1 MRKSHRNKRTIFYN
15 RGEWKMKKRFL
26 SFLIVMCMFLINIPV
41 NATCSAG
48 INGNGTGGIYI
59 DINSAPYTTIAG
71 YSYGEYAYTSQGCA
85 WFASARVNQLTGKGN
100 VIRSATNWWN
110 NCGSYGFNRGSTPQA
125 GSIICLT
132 KGGGEHVAIIEKI
145 EGSTAYISEGGYGS
159 AGASHGY
166 CTIRTVNVSQIA
178 SQYATASFGGYSLLG
193 YVYFGD
199 KTTNVTPPTAIL
211 SINKS
216 DYAKNEDVTFTFG
229 GENVSNVFTL
239 GIYKDNNRIDTVNV
253 NGSTY
258 TRSFSEVGNYSAYMT
273 SYNDAGYADSN
284 WVNWSVLGKPEATL
298 SVDKSKCDTN
308 TNVTF
313 TFNGGNNDV
322 FTFGI
327 YRNGERIDT
336 ETVKSNTYTKKFSEP
351 GFYSAYMTSYNNA
364 NYADSNWIYWEVY
377 ESDFIPTTI
386 NIYNNHIY
394 SLYEQV
400 VSWKTAKEFCEKMGG
415 HLVTVTSKD
424 ESDFI
429 NQLSKN
435 GKVKRYWLGAT
446 DEDGKWKWVTGETFN
461 FVNWCVGEPN
471 NAGNVEHYMDLYDNS
486 NWNDSENNSSYGFIL
501 EVELPLTSTDTIQ
514 YNNHKYVRYD
524 FPLNWTEAETFC
536 KQQGGHLA
544 TITSE
549 AENNAI
555 KQLLENAAMDRYWIG
570 AKRTNDKWA
579 WVSNEDFQYTNW
591 YVNEP
596 NNTLGIEN
604 YLEIYNNTGWND
616 NKNCRL
622 ANGGFICEIENSDT
636 KPTPTPTV
644 KPTVTLTPTETPY
657 DGLAVTAKK
666 VTAKAGS
673 EVDIPISISKNPGIA
688 GFKFKISYDKSVL
701 IPISITKGSAF
712 GNGTLNS
719 NINQGGDLSK
729 LDEVTAYWSNP
740 SNVSADG
747 EMFTVK
753 FKVSD
758 NATDGTYPI
767 TLTYEDGDITNQTF
781 DNINP
786 KITNGAVTLTKVKK
800 GDIYEDGVVNT
811 KDGVLLSQYLA
822 KWNINFTENQM
833 TAADVYEDGV
843 VNTKD
848 GVKLSQVLA
857 KWDNVTLSSEISA
870 SADGIAVSIP
880 NIDTNAGEYID
891 VPVTLS
897 KNSGIAGFNFNI
909 NYDTSALTP
918 VSITAGDILSDG
930 TFTSNLL
937 QDSDLSHLEYVTAYW
952 NNPSNIT
959 DNGTLFTI
967 RFKVN
972 ENANGTLPIT
982 VTYND
987 GDICNQEFENVN
999 ADITNGAINVS
1010 ASVTGKYY
1018 EIASAKIT
1026 NVAGEEV
1033 DTIPQNGNFT
1043 VNTTINELAKYS
1055 GNSKLYCVLY
1065 DDNDL
1070 LVSITNA
1077 DISDKT
1083 NYEFAIPN
1091 MNKNI
1096 AKIKLFVW
1104 NTFSG
1109 MKPLSDS
1116 VTIE

>member
-1 MRKSHRNKRTIFYN
+1 MKRVTSLITAILFVFLACNISVFAAKNKGYIFPVPDYSKISQYYSSSHNAIDIAANLGSNVYATKAGTIIKKYTGCNNFSRQNGVCKNGGVCNPNHGYSTASGS
-15 RGEWKMKKRFL
+15 RGYCNDGF
-26 SFLIVMCMFLINIPV
+26 
-41 NATCSAG
+41 
-48 INGNGTGGIYI
+48 GNGYI
-59 DINSAPYTTIAG
+59 IKHDDGTWA
-71 YSYGEYAYTSQGCA
+71 EYAHMNYLSSDLYEGGRVSQGTYLGGV
-85 WFASARVNQLTGKGN
+85 SSTGVSTGPHLHFGLRTGN
-100 VIRSATNWWN
+100 VSSFWSATAMNPLD
-110 NCGSYGFNRGSTPQA
+110 YMDTD
-125 GSIICLT
+125 
-132 KGGGEHVAIIEKI
+132 
-145 EGSTAYISEGGYGS
+145 
-159 AGASHGY
+159 
-166 CTIRTVNVSQIA
+166 
-178 SQYATASFGGYSLLG
+178 
-193 YVYFGD
+193 D
-199 KTTNVTPPTAIL
+199 KVNVTPPTAIL

-284 WVNWSVLGKPEATL
+284 WVNWSVLGKPEAKL

-636 KPTPTPTV
+636 KPKPTPTPTV

-673 EVDIPISISKNPGIA
+673 EVEIPISISKNPGIA

-719 NINQGGDLSK
+719 NINQGGDLSN

-786 KITNGAVTLTKVKK
+786 KIINGAVTLTKVKK

-880 NIDTNAGEYID
+880 NIDTNAGEYVD

-937 QDSDLSHLEYVTAYW
+937 QDINLSHLECVTAYW

-972 ENANGTLPIT
+972 ENASGTLPIT

-1010 ASVTGKYY
+1010 ASVAGKYY
-1018 EIASAKIT
+1018 EIASAKMT

-1043 VNTTINELAKYS
+1043 VNATINELAKYS
-1055 GNSKLYCVLY
+1055 GNAKLYCVLY

-1091 MNKNI
+1091 INKNI

-1109 MKPLSDS
+1109 MKPLSDC
-1116 VTIE
+1116 VAIE

>member
-1 MRKSHRNKRTIFYN
+1 M
-15 RGEWKMKKRFL
+15 
-26 SFLIVMCMFLINIPV
+26 
-41 NATCSAG
+41 
-48 INGNGTGGIYI
+48 
-59 DINSAPYTTIAG
+59 
-71 YSYGEYAYTSQGCA
+71 
-85 WFASARVNQLTGKGN
+85 
-100 VIRSATNWWN
+100 
-110 NCGSYGFNRGSTPQA
+110 
-125 GSIICLT
+125 
-132 KGGGEHVAIIEKI
+132 
-145 EGSTAYISEGGYGS
+145 
-159 AGASHGY
+159 
-166 CTIRTVNVSQIA
+166 
-178 SQYATASFGGYSLLG
+178 
-193 YVYFGD
+193 
-199 KTTNVTPPTAIL
+199 
-211 SINKS
+211 
-216 DYAKNEDVTFTFG
+216 
-229 GENVSNVFTL
+229 
-239 GIYKDNNRIDTVNV
+239 
-253 NGSTY
+253 
-258 TRSFSEVGNYSAYMT
+258 
-273 SYNDAGYADSN
+273 
-284 WVNWSVLGKPEATL
+284 
-298 SVDKSKCDTN
+298 
-308 TNVTF
+308 
-313 TFNGGNNDV
+313 
-322 FTFGI
+322 
-327 YRNGERIDT
+327 
-336 ETVKSNTYTKKFSEP
+336 
-351 GFYSAYMTSYNNA
+351 
-364 NYADSNWIYWEVY
+364 
-377 ESDFIPTTI
+377 
-386 NIYNNHIY
+386 
-394 SLYEQV
+394 
-400 VSWKTAKEFCEKMGG
+400 
-415 HLVTVTSKD
+415 
-424 ESDFI
+424 
-429 NQLSKN
+429 
-435 GKVKRYWLGAT
+435 
-446 DEDGKWKWVTGETFN
+446 
-461 FVNWCVGEPN
+461 
-471 NAGNVEHYMDLYDNS
+471 
-486 NWNDSENNSSYGFIL
+486 
-501 EVELPLTSTDTIQ
+501 
-514 YNNHKYVRYD
+514 
-524 FPLNWTEAETFC
+524 
-536 KQQGGHLA
+536 
-544 TITSE
+544 
-549 AENNAI
+549 
-555 KQLLENAAMDRYWIG
+555 
-570 AKRTNDKWA
+570 
-579 WVSNEDFQYTNW
+579 
-591 YVNEP
+591 
-596 NNTLGIEN
+596 GIEN

>member
-59 DINSAPYTTIAG
+59 DINSAPYTTFAG

-644 KPTVTLTPTETPY
+644 KPTVTLTPTETSY

>member
-15 RGEWKMKKRFL
+15 RGEWKMKKRVL

-59 DINSAPYTTIAG
+59 DINSAPYTTFAG

>member
-1 MRKSHRNKRTIFYN
+1 
-15 RGEWKMKKRFL
+15 MKKRFL

-59 DINSAPYTTIAG
+59 DINSAPYTTFAG

-85 WFASARVNQLTGKGN
+85 WFASARVNQLTGNGN